1 MEFSGV
7 IPPDGPASPSL
18 AGQFTKSRK
27 RGIGR
32 TACSRCK
39 TRKQKC
45 DGQLP
50 VCSNCT
56 KSRATCDLQ
65 NVRGE
70 DLVVAKYI
78 HALENKVAELE
89 IQLLQHQPS
98 QAERSDAKTPS
109 RAMPGQMSIADVANS
124 LCLSLP
130 DTSSGI
136 EFSQFALHLALN
148 IGDVS
153 QGSTTIGPSLTG
165 DSGVSEGHPARSAP
179 AGSYPF
185 TKVLHTSVDGTEPPS
200 DELGARLIETYSER
214 VDSRY
219 SFLDLDEV
227 LQWHRD
233 RERLSHISLQSM
245 TASQQFGLFKLYLVY
260 AVGSGLLSLTEKQ
273 ASLPAPEAFY
283 ATAIRHISAARE
295 PRSLENIEAMVLLVI
310 FHLRSSISQELWYL
324 IGFAMR
330 TCIHL
335 GMYLS
340 RHEADLS
347 PAVVQ
352 KRRKL
357 FWTVYSLERNI
368 SIALGYP
375 VSLPDRLI
383 DVEMPTVMREDDHKL
398 RQAIHLFRLRRIES
412 RIHHSLYRIDRTLQ
426 ELLPKVR
433 GYYQELQEWKE
444 SLLASV
450 SLDNNNRPDYL
461 LLHYHRAIRLLM
473 QPFLSIL
480 PSSDLYFKAC
490 LESAGQICQLHKK
503 LHQNAAYGHSF
514 IAVQTV
520 FVSGIMMLYSLW
532 THENVWSVR
541 LSNNIRACSS
551 VLFVMGERTP
561 WVRRYR
567 DAFEALVSMT
577 MERLETQQE
586 CNAREIANIMDDV
599 PRQNTTVPPLQE
611 AQSHGSVVAEFPVME
626 GPVPAQGES
635 MPLALQVLQDRWMDF
650 DTMAVV
656 NELVAWVDPNTPQR
670 KHLGYQVTGVWQ
682 TPVGRHGSYHNEKL

>member
-1 MEFSGV
+1 MDFSGV
-7 IPPDGPASPSL
+7 VPPADGPESPM
-18 AGQFTKSRK
+18 AGQISQSRK

-98 QAERSDAKTPS
+98 QAERSDARTPS
-109 RAMPGQMSIADVANS
+109 SGTPGQMSIADVANS

-130 DTSSGI
+130 DTSSGM

-153 QGSTTIGPSLTG
+153 QASATTDRSSTG
-165 DSGVSEGHPARSAP
+165 DTSMSEEHLESSAARN
-179 AGSYPF
+179 YPF
-185 TKVLHTSVDGTEPPS
+185 TNVVESGVNGTGLPS
-200 DELGARLIETYSER
+200 DELGVRLIKTYSER

-219 SFLDLDEV
+219 SFLDLDEIM
-227 LQWHRD
+227 QWHQD
-233 RERLSHISLQSM
+233 RETLFHISLKSL

-273 ASLPAPEAFY
+273 ASLPTPEAFY
-283 ATAIRHISAARE
+283 AMAIRHISVARE
-295 PRSLENIEAMVLLVI
+295 PRSIENIEAMVLLVI

-340 RHEADLS
+340 RREVDLL

-383 DVEMPTVMREDDHKL
+383 DVEMPTLMREDDHKL
-398 RQAIHLFRLRRIES
+398 RQVIHLFRLRRIES

-444 SLLASV
+444 SLLGSV
-450 SLDNNNRPDYL
+450 CLDNNNKPDYL

-480 PSSDLYFKAC
+480 LSSDPYFKAC
-490 LESAGQICQLHKK
+490 LDSAGQICQLHKK

-520 FVSGIMMLYSLW
+520 FVSGIMMLYCLW
-532 THENVWSVR
+532 THKSVWSVR

-567 DAFEALVSMT
+567 DAFEALVTMT

-586 CNAREIANIMDDV
+586 CDVRDISNIMEEV
-599 PRQNTTVPPLQE
+599 PMQNTGVPPLGGT
-611 AQSHGSVVAEFPVME
+611 QSGGNVVAGFPAME
-626 GPVPAQGES
+626 EPGPPQGEP
-635 MPLALQVLQDRWMDF
+635 MPPALQVLQDRWMEF

-656 NELVAWVDPNTPQR
+656 DELVTWVDPNTPPAETSWIPGYGS
-670 KHLGYQVTGVWQ
+670 LGDTSWEAWQ
-682 TPVGRHGSYHNEKL
+682 LP

>member
-7 IPPDGPASPSL
+7 FPPADGPGSPRIS
-18 AGQFTKSRK
+18 GQFPTQSRR

-45 DGQLP
+45 DGRLP

-56 KSRATCDLQ
+56 KSGATCDLQ

-89 IQLLQHQPS
+89 IQLQLHQHS
-98 QAERSDAKTPS
+98 QAEKPDARIPS
-109 RAMPGQMSIADVANS
+109 RDTSGQMGIADVANS

-130 DTSSGI
+130 DTSSGMK
-136 EFSQFALHLALN
+136 FSQFALHLALN
-148 IGDVS
+148 INDVPQAS
-153 QGSTTIGPSLTG
+153 ATTGPSSTR
-165 DSGVSEGHPARSAP
+165 DSGVSEEHPENFAAS
-179 AGSYPF
+179 GNYPI
-185 TKVLHTSVDGTEPPS
+185 TNVRENGVDGTGPPS
-200 DELGARLIETYSER
+200 DELGIRLIETYSER
-214 VDSRY
+214 VDTRY
-219 SFLDLDEV
+219 AFLDLDEI
-227 LQWHRD
+227 LEWHRD
-233 RERLSHISLQSM
+233 RERLSYISLQSL

-273 ASLPAPEAFY
+273 AALPTPEAFY
-283 ATAIRHISAARE
+283 ATAIRHISAVQE

-340 RHEADLS
+340 RREAELL
-347 PAVVQ
+347 PAVIQ

-383 DVEMPTVMREDDHKL
+383 DVEMPTVMQADDHKL
-398 RQAIHLFRLRRIES
+398 RQVIHLFRLRRIES

-426 ELLPKVR
+426 ELLPKVT

-444 SLLASV
+444 SLLTSV
-450 SLDNNNRPDYL
+450 CADDNHRPDYL

-480 PSSDLYFKAC
+480 PTSDPYFKAC

-503 LHQNAAYGHSF
+503 LHQNAVYGHSF

-520 FVSGIMMLYSLW
+520 FVSGIMMLYCLW
-532 THENVWSVR
+532 THESIWSVR

-567 DAFEALVSMT
+567 DAFETLVSMT
-577 MERLETQQE
+577 MERLEAQQE
-586 CNAREIANIMDDV
+586 CDGGDITGIMEDV
-599 PRQNTTVPPLQE
+599 PMQNTGGPPL
-611 AQSHGSVVAEFPVME
+611 HGTTNGGSGSIVAEFPLMD
-626 GPVPAQGES
+626 GPGPPQGEP
-635 MPLALQVLQDRWMDF
+635 MPPALQVLQDRWMEF
-650 DTMAVV
+650 DTMAVM
-656 NELVAWVDPNTPQR
+656 NELVTWVDPNTPSAETPWMP
-670 KHLGYQVTGVWQ
+670 GYGGFGDTSWESWQ
-682 TPVGRHGSYHNEKL
+682 LP

>member
-1 MEFSGV
+1 MDFSGV
-7 IPPDGPASPSL
+7 VPPADRPVSPRT
-18 AGQFTKSRK
+18 GQFPQSRK

-89 IQLLQHQPS
+89 IQLLQYQHS
-98 QAERSDAKTPS
+98 QAERSDARTPS
-109 RAMPGQMSIADVANS
+109 SGTPGQMSIADVTNS

-136 EFSQFALHLALN
+136 ELSQFALHLALN
-148 IGDVS
+148 IGEVS
-153 QGSTTIGPSLTG
+153 KASATTGRTSTG
-165 DSGVSEGHPARSAP
+165 DSGLSEEHPESSA
-179 AGSYPF
+179 AVGNYPF
-185 TKVLHTSVDGTEPPS
+185 TNDIENVTHGTGPPS
-200 DELGARLIETYSER
+200 DELGVKLIETYSER

-219 SFLDLDEV
+219 SFLDLDEI

-233 RERLSHISLQSM
+233 RERLSSISLQSLS
-245 TASQQFGLFKLYLVY
+245 ASQQFGLFKLYLVY

-273 ASLPAPEAFY
+273 ASLPTPEAFY

-310 FHLRSSISQELWYL
+310 FHLRSSISQVLWYL

-340 RHEADLS
+340 RREADLP
-347 PAVVQ
+347 PAVIQ

-383 DVEMPTVMREDDHKL
+383 DVQMPTLMREDDHKL

-450 SLDNNNRPDYL
+450 CLDNNNRPDYL

-480 PSSDLYFKAC
+480 PSSDPYFKAC
-490 LESAGQICQLHKK
+490 VESAGQICQLHKK

-520 FVSGIMMLYSLW
+520 FVSGIMMLYCLW

-567 DAFEALVSMT
+567 DAFEALVTMT

-586 CNAREIANIMDDV
+586 CDARDIASIMEDV
-599 PRQNTTVPPLQE
+599 PMQSTGVPPLHDT
-611 AQSHGSVVAEFPVME
+611 QSGGNVAAEFPVME
-626 GPVPAQGES
+626 GSGLAQGEP
-635 MPLALQVLQDRWMDF
+635 MPQALQVLQDRWMEF

-656 NELVAWVDPNTPQR
+656 NELVTWVDPNTPR
-670 KHLGYQVTGVWQ
+670 AETPWIPGYGSFGDTSWEAWQ
-682 TPVGRHGSYHNEKL
+682 LP

>member
-1 MEFSGV
+1 MDFSGGV
-7 IPPDGPASPSL
+7 PPADRPESPRT
-18 AGQFTKSRK
+18 GQFPQSRK

-89 IQLLQHQPS
+89 IQLLQYQNS
-98 QAERSDAKTPS
+98 QTESSDAKTPS
-109 RAMPGQMSIADVANS
+109 SGTPGQMGIADVANS

-136 EFSQFALHLALN
+136 ELSQFALHLALN

-153 QGSTTIGPSLTG
+153 KASTTTGRTSTG
-165 DSGVSEGHPARSAP
+165 DSGLSEEHPESSA
-179 AGSYPF
+179 AVGNYPF
-185 TKVLHTSVDGTEPPS
+185 TNAIENGIHGTGPPS
-200 DELGARLIETYSER
+200 DELGVKLIETYSER

-219 SFLDLDEV
+219 SFLDLDEI

-233 RERLSHISLQSM
+233 RERLSSISLQSLS
-245 TASQQFGLFKLYLVY
+245 ASQQFGLFKLYLVY

-273 ASLPAPEAFY
+273 ASLPTPEAFY

-340 RHEADLS
+340 RREADL
-347 PAVVQ
+347 PRAVIQ

-383 DVEMPTVMREDDHKL
+383 DVEMPTLMREDDHKL

-412 RIHHSLYRIDRTLQ
+412 RIHHSLYRIDRSLQ

-450 SLDNNNRPDYL
+450 CLDNNNHPDYL

-480 PSSDLYFKAC
+480 PSSDPYFKAC

-520 FVSGIMMLYSLW
+520 FISGIMMLYCLW
-532 THENVWSVR
+532 THENIWSVR

-567 DAFEALVSMT
+567 DAFEALVTMT
-577 MERLETQQE
+577 MERLENQQE
-586 CNAREIANIMDDV
+586 CDARDIESIMEDV
-599 PRQNTTVPPLQE
+599 PMQSTGVPPLHGP
-611 AQSHGSVVAEFPVME
+611 QSGGNVTTEFPVME
-626 GPVPAQGES
+626 GSGPSQGEP
-635 MPLALQVLQDRWMDF
+635 MPPALQVLQDRWMEF

-656 NELVAWVDPNTPQR
+656 NELVTWVDPNTPPAVTPWIPGYGN
-670 KHLGYQVTGVWQ
+670 LGDTSWEAWQ
-682 TPVGRHGSYHNEKL
+682 LP

>member
-1 MEFSGV
+1 MNISGV
-7 IPPDGPASPSL
+7 VPPGEPRSPRTAGPAS
-18 AGQFTKSRK
+18 QSRK
-27 RGIGR
+27 RGMGR

-56 KSRATCDLQ
+56 KSGATCDLQ

-78 HALENKVAELE
+78 RALENKVAELE
-89 IQLLQHQPS
+89 IQLQQHQSPQA
-98 QAERSDAKTPS
+98 QAENPDASASS
-109 RAMPGQMSIADVANS
+109 RGTPGQINIGDVANS

-130 DTSSGI
+130 DTSSGMD
-136 EFSQFALHLALN
+136 FSQFALHLALN
-148 IGDVS
+148 LGDVS
-153 QGSTTIGPSLTG
+153 QDSARRKVTTGLSEAQEGSPS
-165 DSGVSEGHPARSAP
+165 SEV
-179 AGSYPF
+179 YPF
-185 TKVLHTSVDGTEPPS
+185 TNGIENRDGSGPPS
-200 DELGARLIETYSER
+200 DELGVRLIETYSER

-219 SFLDLDEV
+219 PFLDLEEV
-227 LQWHRD
+227 LEWHRN
-233 RERLSHISLQSM
+233 RESFSHLGPESL

-260 AVGSGLLSLTEKQ
+260 AVGSGLLSLTEKE
-273 ASLPAPEAFY
+273 ASLPAPETFY
-283 ATAIRHISAARE
+283 MTAIHHISSARE

-335 GMYLS
+335 GLYLS
-340 RHEADLS
+340 RSEADL
-347 PAVVQ
+347 PFAVIQ

-383 DVEMPTVMREDDHKL
+383 DVEMPTVIQADDHKL
-398 RQAIHLFRLRRIES
+398 QQVIHLFQLRRIES
-412 RIHHSLYRIDRTLQ
+412 RIHHSQYRNDRTLQ
-426 ELLPKVR
+426 QLLPKVR

-450 SLDNNNRPDYL
+450 GAENDRNPDYL

-480 PSSDLYFKAC
+480 PSSDPYFKAC

-520 FVSGIMMLYSLW
+520 FVSGIMMLYCLW

-567 DAFEALVSMT
+567 DAFEALVSIT
-577 MERLETQQE
+577 MERLETRQE
-586 CNAREIANIMDDV
+586 CEARDIASIMQDV
-599 PRQNTTVPPLQE
+599 PMQDTSVPSFQQPPMTRDRGV
-611 AQSHGSVVAEFPVME
+611 SNGEFPAMA
-626 GPVPAQGES
+626 GPGLAQGEP
-635 MPLALQVLQDRWMDF
+635 MPPALQVLQDRWMEF
-650 DTMAVV
+650 DTLAVV
-656 NELVAWVDPNTPQR
+656 NELVTWVDPNTPSAETPWMP
-670 KHLGYQVTGVWQ
+670 GFGGFADTSWEGWQ
-682 TPVGRHGSYHNEKL
+682 LP

>member
-1 MEFSGV
+1 MNISGV
-7 IPPDGPASPSL
+7 VPTGEALTPRTAGPPS
-18 AGQFTKSRK
+18 QSRK
-27 RGIGR
+27 RGMGR

-50 VCSNCT
+50 VW
-56 KSRATCDLQ
+56 ATCDLQ

-78 HALENKVAELE
+78 RALENKVAELE
-89 IQLLQHQPS
+89 IQLQQHQSPQPQTENPIAS
-98 QAERSDAKTPS
+98 VSARGT
-109 RAMPGQMSIADVANS
+109 PGQISIGDVANS

-130 DTSSGI
+130 DTSSGMD
-136 EFSQFALHLALN
+136 FSQFALHLALN
-148 IGDVS
+148 LGDAS
-153 QGSTTIGPSLTG
+153 QISAGRKASPGASAFGDPGLSRSQEGSPGSGAYPFSNTIGNRAHG
-165 DSGVSEGHPARSAP
+165 SG
-179 AGSYPF
+179 
-185 TKVLHTSVDGTEPPS
+185 PPS
-200 DELGARLIETYSER
+200 DELGVRLIETYTER

-219 SFLDLDEV
+219 PFLDLEEV
-227 LQWHRD
+227 LEWHRN
-233 RERLSHISLQSM
+233 RESLSRLDPGSL

-260 AVGSGLLSLTEKQ
+260 AVGSGLLSLTEKET
-273 ASLPAPEAFY
+273 SLPAPESFY
-283 ATAIRHISAARE
+283 VTAIHHISAARE
-295 PRSLENIEAMVLLVI
+295 PRSIENIEAMVLLVI

-335 GMYLS
+335 GLYLS
-340 RHEADLS
+340 RGEADLP
-347 PAVVQ
+347 PAVIQ
-352 KRRKL
+352 KRRQL

-383 DVEMPTVMREDDHKL
+383 DVEMPTVTQEDDHKL
-398 RQAIHLFRLRRIES
+398 QQVIHLFQLRRIES
-412 RIHHSLYRIDRTLQ
+412 RIHHSLYRNDRTLQ
-426 ELLPKVR
+426 QLLPKVH
-433 GYYQELQEWKE
+433 GYFQELQEWKE

-450 SLDNNNRPDYL
+450 GADNTRNPDYL

-480 PSSDLYFKAC
+480 PSSDPFFKAC

-520 FVSGIMMLYSLW
+520 FVSGIMMLYCLW

-567 DAFEALVSMT
+567 DAFEALVSMA
-577 MERLETQQE
+577 MERLETRQE
-586 CNAREIANIMDDV
+586 RDARDIASIMEDV
-599 PRQNTTVPPLQE
+599 PMQDTSGLPFQGPHTT
-611 AQSHGSVVAEFPVME
+611 GDRVAPNGEFPAMG
-626 GPVPAQGES
+626 GPGLAQGEP
-635 MPLALQVLQDRWMDF
+635 MPPALQVLQDRWMEF
-650 DTMAVV
+650 DTLAVV
-656 NELVAWVDPNTPQR
+656 DELVTWVDPNRPSDETAWMPG
-670 KHLGYQVTGVWQ
+670 LGGFADTSWEAWQ
-682 TPVGRHGSYHNEKL
+682 LP